1 MTVTVKMSKDIT
13 PQSLK
18 NAERNMGPRLKWN
31 VLFKWYW
38 SEWYRI
44 KEKEV
49 LNNVHQWFFFWKL
62 ILQGSTPP
70 PPLKYP
76 EINLISEPLGREFTS
91 QKNWGKLRISN
102 LKKKTWT
109 AVCFHFPSRNSTL
122 RISSYPPVTIPR
134 LQTNHNYCADH
145 VLSVS
150 TAAYALIHRL
160 RVWSAGRW
168 IAV

>member
-49 LNNVHQWFFFWKL
+49 LNNLQCTSIMFFLKLLKGPPLDLVFFFSSTLHALHFPL
-62 ILQGSTPP
+62 ILLSLFPGPKQTITIVQTKNFKFRLPLTPQ
-70 PPLKYP
+70 
-76 EINLISEPLGREFTS
+76 F
-91 QKNWGKLRISN
+91 
-102 LKKKTWT
+102 
-109 AVCFHFPSRNSTL
+109 
-122 RISSYPPVTIPR
+122 SS
-134 LQTNHNYCADH
+134 
-145 VLSVS
+145 
-150 TAAYALIHRL
+150 
-160 RVWSAGRW
+160 WSAGCW
-168 IAV
+168 ITM

>member
-49 LNNVHQWFFFWKL
+49 LNNVHQLFFFLKAYP
-62 ILQGSTPP
+62 SRTY
-70 PPLKYP
+70 PPLKIPRNKFDKWATGTWIYVP
-76 EINLISEPLGREFTS
+76 K
-91 QKNWGKLRISN
+91 KNWGKLRISN

-168 IAV
+168 IVV